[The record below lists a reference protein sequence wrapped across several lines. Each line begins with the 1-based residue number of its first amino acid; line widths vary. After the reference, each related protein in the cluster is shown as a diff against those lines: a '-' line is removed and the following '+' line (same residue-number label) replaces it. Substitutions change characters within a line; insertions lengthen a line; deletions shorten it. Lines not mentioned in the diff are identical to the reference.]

1 MHIAKAKNHKFLAKK
16 RAPRNRGSFLYKKIN
31 INIRLYSKLL

>member
-16 RAPRNRGSFLYKKIN
+16 RAPRNRGSFFIKKN
-31 INIRLYSKLL
+31 